1 MMKKSLIYLII
12 FCLAF
17 CLIFTACAT
26 RRPQNHDGSQST
38 TDSKSSATKETT
50 ESTSQQTTEQSSAT
64 EITTQTT
71 KQTKPYEVCNT
82 KIRETKALQTEI
94 PELQEKVDMNVETEG
109 KPKVQQKVMLTFG
122 DHRDVPYLFHIGANT
137 YVEKDYLMIWDPGP
151 SPSLYDLQS
160 KEEYMPVYTYTGTET
175 IVLELN
181 DEICNFRYFN
191 VISYDNSIKK
201 IFFTFEEMYKA
212 LPKGKYYVYFYLT
225 IYGNDII
232 GNYGYVGREEKG
244 VIPAFIVELK

>member
-1 MMKKSLIYLII
+1 MSRLFDKLNSEQSLPKTVVFNLNPKMNSEIMTLIGCFQDSTARGKVQYGPAWLKKSLIYLII

-160 KEEYMPVYTYTGTET
+160 K
-175 IVLELN
+175 
-181 DEICNFRYFN
+181 
-191 VISYDNSIKK
+191 
-201 IFFTFEEMYKA
+201 
-212 LPKGKYYVYFYLT
+212 
-225 IYGNDII
+225 
-232 GNYGYVGREEKG
+232 
-244 VIPAFIVELK
+244 